1 MISMKNIKLFEEF
14 VFEGTAGSH
23 SGLAEIFQA
32 LKPFGFQMDEKG
44 KTYGGTPTVFKG
56 DDSNGVVIQFKT
68 KGGALNRP
76 SDEFF
81 VNVAVGGKE
90 KMTKSYKMT
99 SQEALQPTK
108 FVQMVLKDLEPWK
121 KYAFPKTGPMG

>member
-1 MISMKNIKLFEEF
+1 MKNIKLFEEF
-14 VFEGTAGSH
+14 IFEGASGSH

-32 LKPFGFQMDEKG
+32 LKTFGFQMDEKG
-44 KTYGGTPTVFKG
+44 KTYGGIPTVFKG

-81 VNVAVGGKE
+81 VNVAVGGKD
-90 KMTKSYKMT
+90 KMSKSYKMT

-121 KYAFPKTGPMG
+121 KYDFPKTPPMG